1 VAQPD
6 PQQGGVSMDRW
17 QYLLVL
23 AACLVITIPLEF
35 LGTGVYRRLGRAAR
49 AILPV
54 AAIFVVWDLLAIAAE
69 VWWYNPQYVTGVH
82 IGPMPLEEL
91 LFFLV
96 IPLCGLLTY
105 SAVEGILARVRRI
118 RERSAARRS

>member
-1 VAQPD
+1 MAQPD

-35 LGTGVYRRLGRAAR
+35 LGTGVYRQLGRAAR

-54 AAIFVVWDLLAIAAE
+54 AA
-69 VWWYNPQYVTGVH
+69 NGTP
-82 IGPMPLEEL
+82 PMPG
-91 LFFLV
+91 FPGTSRSK
-96 IPLCGLLTY
+96 ISC
-105 SAVEGILARVRRI
+105 SAGQW
-118 RERSAARRS
+118 